1 MSLIDNITFH
11 TLGPLHYAVRE
22 AGNPEGEPVLLLHG
36 LMDTGAGFDALVAAI
51 EKRSP
56 ERYRFIAPDWRG
68 HGATE
73 AIHDSYWFPD
83 YLLDLERLLDKLTGR
98 GSANP
103 VTLVAH
109 SMGGQ
114 IASLYAGTRPERV
127 ARLITLDSL
136 NVPDSDPANVPG
148 RYRGWLDA
156 HANPPATKVY
166 EDLET
171 AISRIGR
178 RYPELSAE
186 QTDFLARQWTAEENE
201 TGRRQMRVDPWHRVA
216 LPYAFR
222 ASEAMALWRE
232 VTAAVLCIDGGDSP
246 ARYFCDDAE
255 MQRRR
260 ACFANVTRVVV
271 DGCGHMLHLQ
281 KPEAVAAEI
290 CAFVD
295 AHP

>member
-11 TLGPLHYAVRE
+11 TLGELRYAVRE
-22 AGNPEGEPVLLLHG
+22 AGTSEGEPLVLLHG
-36 LMDTGAGFDALVAAI
+36 LMDTGAGFDALVSAMESRA
-51 EKRSP
+51 P
-56 ERYRFIAPDWRG
+56 GRYRFIAPDWRG
-68 HGATE
+68 HGDTDAT
-73 AIHDSYWFPD
+73 HDSYWFPA
-83 YLLDLERLLDKLTGR
+83 YLLDLERLLDVVVGR
-98 GSANP
+98 GPDNA

-127 ARLITLDSL
+127 SQLITLDSL
-136 NVPDSDPANVPG
+136 NVPNSDPANVPD
-148 RYRGWLDA
+148 RYRRWLDA
-156 HANPPATKVY
+156 HSNPPATKVY
-166 EDLET
+166 DDLDT
-171 AISRIGR
+171 AILRIGR
-178 RYPELSAE
+178 RYPELSAD
-186 QTDFLARQWTAEENE
+186 QTDFLARQWTAQEDAA
-201 TGRRQMRVDPWHRVA
+201 GRRRMRVDPWHRVP

-222 ASEAMALWRE
+222 ASEAMALWAE

-260 ACFANVTRVVV
+260 ACFANVTHVVV

-281 KPEAVAAEI
+281 RPEAVAAEI